1 MATLAKWFRSS
12 RANYLW
18 LLPITL
24 GACSSDDAPVEPPPP
39 PPISTQLSGLPGGWS
54 GGWLPTVYE
63 LGRDTEINHSGR
75 YSAYLR
81 SLSTTQASTSAIS
94 LWQSVRADLFRG
106 RRVRLSGYLKV
117 SDVSGVGFGLRLQVD
132 DAHRTRVIDGMANR
146 RQLGTKDWTYAQVVL
161 DVPNDALGLQVGAVQ
176 SGSGTA
182 WVDDIR
188 LEVVGSDIAVTA
200 PPSEGGPF
208 HDSLYVLTEYQR
220 APSEPRNLDFEGIP
234 QAELEAASVEWM
246 KANSVPFD
254 TDDPFAPSDSDLVPL
269 DAMIGSASL
278 IAMGEATH
286 GTRQFFRMKHRVF
299 QYLVEHHGFD
309 HFSIEASLPEAMAV
323 DYFVQTGVGN
333 PATLIRGMHFWTWTT
348 QEVVALVT
356 WMQQWNKAGRQPRL
370 RFSGFDMQY
379 AGVAVD
385 SVLAFARS
393 LSTSLG
399 DSVHAAYQCLDAA
412 RESTAAEPSSERY
425 RQLPAGVQQACR
437 AAIAGVDSLFARRAG
452 EWTQVAGEDRTLLM
466 QRLARIVSQW
476 EDNARTFSRDRWM
489 AENVAW
495 WKSRNRG
502 AGMMLW
508 AHNGHINRHPG
519 WMGMYL
525 KDRFGADYLNMALTF
540 SSGFFNAILQVAP
553 GEYRGL
559 TSHPVGGS
567 WPGSIE
573 ALMDATGRARAI
585 LDTRAMLTGG
595 PVATS
600 LRHRLTMRSMG
611 ATFSR
616 TTNLGTYQWAVALPD
631 DYDIVIWFKE
641 AGPSQLIQD

>member
-1 MATLAKWFRSS
+1 MPAAH
-12 RANYLW
+12 
-18 LLPITL
+18 
-24 GACSSDDAPVEPPPP
+24 
-39 PPISTQLSGLPGGWS
+39 
-54 GGWLPTVYE
+54 E
-63 LGRDTEINHSGR
+63 LGRDTQISHSGR

-81 SLSTTQASTSAIS
+81 SLSATQAATSSIW
-94 LWQSVRADLFRG
+94 LRQIIRGDLFRG

-117 SDVSGVGFGLRLQVD
+117 NDVSGAGFGLQIQAD
-132 DAHRTRVIDGMANR
+132 DAQRTRAFDNMADR
-146 RQLGTKDWTYAQVVL
+146 RQVGTKDWTYAQVVL
-161 DVPNDALGLQVGAVQ
+161 DVPNDALGLQVGAVL

-188 LEVVGSDIAVTA
+188 LEVVSSDVPVTA
-200 PPSEGGPF
+200 PPSAGEPF
-208 HDSLYVLTEYQR
+208 HDSSYVIAEYQR

-246 KANSVPFD
+246 TANSVPFD

-278 IAMGEATH
+278 IAMGESTH

-309 HFSIEASLPEAMAV
+309 HFSIEASLPEALAV

-385 SVLAFARS
+385 SVLAFTKS

-399 DSVHAAYQCLDAA
+399 DSVRAAYQCLDAA
-412 RESTAAEPSSERY
+412 RESSAAEPSAERY

-437 AAIAGVDSLFARRAG
+437 AAIASIDSLFARRAG
-452 EWTQVAGEDRTLLM
+452 AWTPLAGEDRTLLM

-476 EDNARTFSRDRWM
+476 EDNARTFSRDRSM

-508 AHNGHINRHPG
+508 AHNGHISRHPG
-519 WMGMYL
+519 WMGAYL
-525 KDRFGADYLNMALTF
+525 KDRFGADYLNMGLTF
-540 SSGFFNAILQVAP
+540 SSGFFNAFLQIAP
-553 GEYRGL
+553 GEYGGL
-559 TSHPVGGS
+559 TSHPAAGS
-567 WPGSIE
+567 WPGSLE

-585 LDTRAMLTGG
+585 VDTRAMLTGG

-600 LRHRLTMRSMG
+600 LRHRLTMRSIG
-611 ATFSR
+611 AAFSR
-616 TTNLGTYQWAVALPD
+616 TTHLGTYQWAVALPD

-641 AGPSQLIQD
+641 AGASQLIRD